1 MIDHL
6 YYGDTASP
14 MPPHRGGS
22 PVSPSQPSMAAKP
35 SPSQPSLAAR
45 NSVRGI
51 VRIDPKVIEHHLRRI
66 YERENPAGAW
76 IESGMYRA
84 VRDILESAVDEGTSS
99 SQQAAVSPLPSSS
112 PSPDLA
118 DALKRSADVFAAHKV
133 HRIQQDMAR
142 LLVDDQGN
150 LRNFREWREL
160 VTPIAA
166 HQVGPWLQ
174 TEYSTAVLRAQQAV
188 EWQQF
193 EAEAD
198 VLPNLRW
205 VPSTAV
211 HPGADHQVFWNTI
224 LPIHHPFW
232 DQHRPGDRW
241 NCHCSLE
248 ATDEHPTAPPK
259 GFELRGNGPQPG
271 LNENPGKTGRLF
283 AQSHPYF
290 PQTCAQCAFYQ
301 GGIASGFKNQEKDCQ
316 NCPFIQGCINAT
328 RPIDGLLAM
337 YDGKT
342 KTYKG
347 EEWCIDIESANGNLM
362 IAKKRI
368 EQAKKGKT
376 EMEKFLKEREM
387 SRVIARNGHNVEYR
401 EESQV
406 HGDTFDI
413 FIDGIP
419 ADLKKLTSGAG
430 DLHKHCRKAFKDQGA
445 KIVVFSL
452 PERNE
457 DYSKA
462 LSSAYNKY
470 HHLGQIWVYYQDE
483 SIEKYHNKK
492 ETT

>member
-1 MIDHL
+1 MQ
-6 YYGDTASP
+6 
-14 MPPHRGGS
+14 R
-22 PVSPSQPSMAAKP
+22 
-35 SPSQPSLAAR
+35 
-45 NSVRGI
+45 
-51 VRIDPKVIEHHLRRI
+51 
-66 YERENPAGAW
+66 
-76 IESGMYRA
+76 
-84 VRDILESAVDEGTSS
+84 
-99 SQQAAVSPLPSSS
+99 
-112 PSPDLA
+112 
-118 DALKRSADVFAAHKV
+118 
-133 HRIQQDMAR
+133 DMAR
-142 LLVDDQGN
+142 LLTDDQGQ
-150 LRNFREWREL
+150 LRSFSQWRDL
-160 VTPIAA
+160 VTPIAS

-174 TEYSTAVLRAQQAV
+174 TEYNTAVLRAQQAAQ
-188 EWQQF
+188 WQQF
-193 EAEAD
+193 QAEAD

-205 VPSTAV
+205 VPSTSPN
-211 HPGADHQVFWNTI
+211 PGADHEVFWNTV
-224 LPIHHPFW
+224 LPVNDPFW
-232 DQHRPGDRW
+232 GRHRPGDRW
-241 NCHCSLE
+241 NCKCSLE
-248 ATDEHPTAPPK
+248 ATDEKPTGEPK
-259 GFELRGNGPQPG
+259 GYELRGNGPQPG

-283 AQSHPYF
+283 AQSHPYY

>member
-84 VRDILESAVDEGTSS
+84 VRDILESAVDEGAPSS
-99 SQQAAVSPLPSSS
+99 RQAAVSPLPSSS

-118 DALKRSADVFAAHKV
+118 AALKRSADVFAAHKV